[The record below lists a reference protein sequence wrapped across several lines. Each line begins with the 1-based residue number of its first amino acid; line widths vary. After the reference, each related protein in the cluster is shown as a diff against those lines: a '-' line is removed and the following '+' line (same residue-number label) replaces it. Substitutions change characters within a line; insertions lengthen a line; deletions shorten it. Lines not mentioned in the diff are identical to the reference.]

1 MCLKKITKSDISHAK
16 TYSWNRINFKDFK
29 EVIVS
34 SSAGYGTCIFFV
46 RVEDFKDHSSVI
58 SLSSCQRWVEDEVRS
73 NFLENIGIRII
84 DPNFEITILC
94 SKFFHN
100 RIDKRNHF
108 FVSLNTRDT

>member
-1 MCLKKITKSDISHAK
+1 MCLEEIIYGDISHAK
-16 TYSWNRINFKDFK
+16 TYSWDRFNLKDFK
-29 EVIVS
+29 EVIIS
-34 SSAGYGTCIFFV
+34 SSAGYGTRIFFV

-94 SKFFHN
+94 SKFFPLP
-100 RIDKRNHF
+100 I
-108 FVSLNTRDT
+108 